1 MEDNGTPNFEKL
13 QVRGTSN
20 GLDTLPLKFLSS
32 VAGESTETV
41 GVEASSVVSEG
52 TVASSSTS
60 MNSKIVNPKYEQ
72 WVTSDMLLLGLIYNS
87 MVPDVALQL
96 MGFNTAKD
104 LWEAIQNLFGI
115 KSRAEEYFLRHTF
128 QTTREGNYK
137 MEDYLRIMKINADN
151 LGQAGSPVP
160 HRYLISQVLLGLD
173 EVYNPVTAV
182 IQGKPDISWLD
193 MQSELLIFENLV
205 EIVLIKMESETILMA
220 ADVVEEEN
228 RGFNPNQN
236 GKQIPDD
243 AFITT
248 QKSSSLATP
257 ETVVDTNRYVDSGAT
272 NHVTS
277 DHSNLWNID
286 DYSGN
291 ENVVVGNENKLQIS
305 CVGYASLTD
314 GKNCLRL
321 DKILCVP
328 EIKKNLAKDTGR
340 VLLKGTLCDGL
351 YHLEGVAMKSIG
363 ELEHSDSSKK
373 ST

>member
-20 GLDTLPLKFLSS
+20 GLDTLPPKFLSS
-32 VAGESTETV
+32 VAGESTETA
-41 GVEASSVVSEG
+41 GIEASSAVSEG

-72 WVTSDMLLLGLIYNS
+72 WVTSDMLLLGWIYNS

-193 MQSELLIFENLV
+193 MQSELLIFE
-205 EIVLIKMESETILMA
+205 K
-220 ADVVEEEN
+220 
-228 RGFNPNQN
+228 F
-236 GKQIPDD
+236 
-243 AFITT
+243 
-248 QKSSSLATP
+248 
-257 ETVVDTNRYVDSGAT
+257 
-272 NHVTS
+272 
-277 DHSNLWNID
+277 
-286 DYSGN
+286 
-291 ENVVVGNENKLQIS
+291 
-305 CVGYASLTD
+305 
-314 GKNCLRL
+314 
-321 DKILCVP
+321 
-328 EIKKNLAKDTGR
+328 
-340 VLLKGTLCDGL
+340 
-351 YHLEGVAMKSIG
+351 
-363 ELEHSDSSKK
+363 LEHQNS
-373 ST
+373 